1 MININAKANRIKD
14 DVLRVDIESEID
26 GRGIEIVAEMETIIE
41 RFMQINNGFF
51 FEKAMQ
57 LYIEGE
63 KDD

>member
-1 MININAKANRIKD
+1 MININAKASRIED
-14 DVLRVDIESEID
+14 DTLKVQIESEIE

-41 RFMQINNGFF
+41 RFMSINNGMF